1 MLEEFRRQRAAA
13 RLIEEKQRAADRL
26 IEEKFYEQVVIE
38 LESGERRNGLW
49 AKAVADTD
57 GKEGR
62 AEAQYI
68 KYRVQSL
75 KDELKLMSSMIEEQD
90 RHAHEERKKLEKM
103 TSETNL
109 AKQTKQEEREK
120 KKLVL
125 LKQKLV
131 SNAYLLKESHGGWVV
146 ENRTEIK
153 ILKSLEEVEAFV
165 STLN

>member
-1 MLEEFRRQRAAA
+1 
-13 RLIEEKQRAADRL
+13 
-26 IEEKFYEQVVIE
+26 
-38 LESGERRNGLW
+38 
-49 AKAVADTD
+49 
-57 GKEGR
+57 
-62 AEAQYI
+62 
-68 KYRVQSL
+68 
-75 KDELKLMSSMIEEQD
+75 
-90 RHAHEERKKLEKM
+90 M

-153 ILKSLEEVEAFV
+153 ILKSHI
-165 STLN
+165 N